1 MLFSLVK
8 IATKFVCLHKYIY
21 IFETIMHRRGLF
33 LESVDQVKI
42 MLNAGKMYSESSL
55 NVIQDLGN
63 NSLDMKIV
71 TDSFVAIFD
80 YF

>member
-1 MLFSLVK
+1 
-8 IATKFVCLHKYIY
+8 
-21 IFETIMHRRGLF
+21 MHRRGLF

-42 MLNAGKMYSESSL
+42 MLNAGKMYSESSH

-63 NSLDMKIV
+63 NSLGKLSSM
-71 TDSFVAIFD
+71 DSFVAIFD

>member
-1 MLFSLVK
+1 
-8 IATKFVCLHKYIY
+8 
-21 IFETIMHRRGLF
+21 MHRRGLF